1 MGVTVRTAYDRPRA
15 EAGVSRWALIDRD
28 DTIGQHQERFAKVVD
43 RLPQRV
49 LIADDRVGDALMCAR
64 HPAPSTRRRPPCRRR
79 RALCWMYSLPA
90 YRSIASRGRQPLNM
104 RSQKAIA
111 ARLLSDGDMRAV

>member
-15 EAGVSRWALIDRD
+15 VAGVSRWALIDRD

-64 HPAPSTRRRPPCRRR
+64 HPLEVLDEGLLAVGDVRCAGCTRCPRTARSP
-79 RALCWMYSLPA
+79 RAGG
-90 YRSIASRGRQPLNM
+90 SR
-104 RSQKAIA
+104 
-111 ARLLSDGDMRAV
+111 